1 MARNRMSIFS
11 RFTDRPTGPGRL
23 PEAARRRRR
32 ALRPLAESLEG
43 RQLLSTLTVTSA
55 DDSGAGTLRNTIAL
69 AQSGDTIQCSPS
81 LHGQT
86 IDLTSG
92 ELQIAKGLN
101 IQGPGASNLS
111 IRSTTRLFDITTPGA
126 DVTISD
132 LTLNGNQFSDNAVSM
147 GGAILNQGG
156 HLTVA
161 NAVLPSWSLV
171 GSSPGGSAE
180 GGAIATTGAG
190 APLAAL
196 TDPSVGEDAPRAAAA
211 APSPTGG
218 DGLGGA
224 IFGDV
229 NTTLSVTGSTFGLS
243 FNNNQA
249 NGGLGFGL
257 NGGDGQGGAIAFLGT
272 SLSVV
277 GSTFSG
283 DTANGGNGGFGGDGQ
298 GGAIAFLGTS
308 LSVVGSTFSGS
319 NANGGN
325 DSGLG
330 AASGEGGAIFAQGG
344 NVTVDS
350 STFVQNAVRDGLTGP
365 TSKSEGGAIFAS
377 SQLG

>member
-180 GGAIATTGAG
+180 GGAIASTGAG
-190 APLAAL
+190 ASLTVLNSTFFGDTVTGAA
-196 TDPSVGEDAPRAAAA
+196 GDAKNLH
-211 APSPTGG
+211 GG
-218 DGLGGA
+218 DGIGGA
-224 IFGDV
+224 IFADV

-243 FNNNQA
+243 FQSNA
-249 NGGLGFGL
+249 ATGGNGIFGG
-257 NGGDGQGGAIAFLGT
+257 NGQGGAIGFLGT

-277 GSTFSG
+277 GSSFG
-283 DTANGGNGGFGGDGQ
+283 D
-298 GGAIAFLGTS
+298 LTS
-308 LSVVGSTFSGS
+308 AGST
-319 NANGGN
+319 A
-325 DSGLG
+325 D
-330 AASGEGGAIFAQGG
+330 
-344 NVTVDS
+344 
-350 STFVQNAVRDGLTGP
+350 
-365 TSKSEGGAIFAS
+365 
-377 SQLG
+377 